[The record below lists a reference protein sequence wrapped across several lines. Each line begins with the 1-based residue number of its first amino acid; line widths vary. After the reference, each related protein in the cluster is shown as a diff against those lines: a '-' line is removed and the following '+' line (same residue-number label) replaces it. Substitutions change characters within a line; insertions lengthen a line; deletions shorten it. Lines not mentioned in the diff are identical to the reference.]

1 MVVADLAGY
10 RFVTERDN
18 PYDVVD
24 LSEDL
29 VAAPF
34 PPSSALQGTT
44 LAEPWVDADIRI
56 SFAKN
61 KTHAEFGFALC
72 VHNLLGALPLR
83 DRAYHYR
90 ARLKPWDT
98 CVDLLRATPVHVAIV
113 DAIVSNH
120 GSLGDRSPRPAWDRH
135 DHRRHDS
142 DPGRLRGGRE
152 DAHRSVRVTGQ
163 RQSVARH
170 RPPR

>member
-1 MVVADLAGY
+1 MRRSRRPA
-10 RFVTERDN
+10 RCR
-18 PYDVVD
+18 
-24 LSEDL
+24 
-29 VAAPF
+29 AP
-34 PPSSALQGTT
+34 T
-44 LAEPWVDADIRI
+44 LAEPWVNADIRI

-120 GSLGDRSPRPAWDRH
+120 GSLGDRSPRPLANRH
-135 DHRRHDS
+135 DHRRT
-142 DPGRLRGGRE
+142 R
-152 DAHRSVRVTGQ
+152 T
-163 RQSVARH
+163 QSWSTSW
-170 RPPR
+170 RPRR